1 MSLESH
7 LHKEFT
13 KLMKKHWKFID
24 SQWPEMKPSKY
35 HRTDKKD
42 ICDMKHI
49 KEVVVN
55 RLGIIPVFF
64 FLIVLYPFKHHP
76 GPYRNV
82 EKGLLILYHLLKG
95 ISYSDMGTF
104 IPQSSFHD
112 IHKSFYGREN
122 NPNNE
127 LDEQMTDLLHEMFSN
142 IKISVLSTK
151 IRNPTLFKTVTPFL
165 DGHDTRGK
173 KIGTRSE
180 DGYSYK
186 FKKSGFHTQ
195 VWIDINGMIL
205 FIQ

>member
-64 FLIVLYPFKHHP
+64 FLIVLYPFKHYP
-76 GPYRNV
+76 GLYRNV

-95 ISYSDMGTF
+95 ISYRRVIASF
-104 IPQSSFHD
+104 QEPYIFSFH
-112 IHKSFYGREN
+112 SQ
-122 NPNNE
+122 
-127 LDEQMTDLLHEMFSN
+127 L
-142 IKISVLSTK
+142 IKYC
-151 IRNPTLFKTVTPFL
+151 R
-165 DGHDTRGK
+165 
-173 KIGTRSE
+173 
-180 DGYSYK
+180 
-186 FKKSGFHTQ
+186 
-195 VWIDINGMIL
+195 
-205 FIQ
+205 

>member
-1 MSLESH
+1 
-7 LHKEFT
+7 
-13 KLMKKHWKFID
+13 MKKHWKFID

-82 EKGLLILYHLLKG
+82 EKGLLILYHLFTS

-122 NPNNE
+122 NPNDE
-127 LDEQMTDLLHEMFSN
+127 LDEQMTNLLHEMFSN
-142 IKISVLSTK
+142 IKIRVLSAK
-151 IRNPTLFKTVTPFL
+151 IRNPPLFKTVTTSL
-165 DGHDTRGK
+165 ADHRTRGK
-173 KIGTRSE
+173 KIGTRTE

-186 FKKSGFHTQ
+186 FKAARIRRDDSAQLYYTVVFISKSAPCKNNT
-195 VWIDINGMIL
+195 
-205 FIQ
+205 

>member
-24 SQWPEMKPSKY
+24 SQLPEMKSSKY

-76 GPYRNV
+76 SPSRDV

-95 ISYSDMGTF
+95 ISYSDMGVF
-104 IPQSSFHD
+104 MIQVSLNVRHN
-112 IHKSFYGREN
+112 ILYVCEN
-122 NPNNE
+122 NPNDE
-127 LDEQMTDLLHEMFSN
+127 LDEQ
-142 IKISVLSTK
+142 
-151 IRNPTLFKTVTPFL
+151 
-165 DGHDTRGK
+165 
-173 KIGTRSE
+173 
-180 DGYSYK
+180 
-186 FKKSGFHTQ
+186 
-195 VWIDINGMIL
+195 
-205 FIQ
+205 

>member
-1 MSLESH
+1 M
-7 LHKEFT
+7 
-13 KLMKKHWKFID
+13 
-24 SQWPEMKPSKY
+24 
-35 HRTDKKD
+35 
-42 ICDMKHI
+42 
-49 KEVVVN
+49 
-55 RLGIIPVFF
+55 FF

-142 IKISVLSTK
+142 I
-151 IRNPTLFKTVTPFL
+151 
-165 DGHDTRGK
+165 
-173 KIGTRSE
+173 
-180 DGYSYK
+180 
-186 FKKSGFHTQ
+186 
-195 VWIDINGMIL
+195 
-205 FIQ
+205 